1 MKGNRTFLMCIT
13 LVAVL
18 TCQCRTVGTKQ
29 SIQLFNGRD
38 LTGWRQT
45 GHATWVVRDGILIGS
60 QDAQGRPGDL
70 LTEQE
75 FDDFRLTVVFKMA
88 FPGNSGIWFR
98 KPAGELGYQMDI
110 LEGHPESMTGGIW
123 SGTFLARNKDESTF
137 DRDGWNDAEIW
148 AKGTRIRV
156 TLNGAKVADITDQK
170 YSRGAI
176 GFQVHAGDE
185 FRNMKIMVKE
195 VTITPL

>member
-1 MKGNRTFLMCIT
+1 MSRKHTFSLCIV
-13 LVAVL
+13 VAML
-18 TCQCRTVGTKQ
+18 LCSQCRSVGSKPW
-29 SIQLFNGRD
+29 IDLFNGRD

-45 GHATWVVRDGILIGS
+45 GHAQWLVQDGILIGS

-70 LTEQE
+70 LTEKQW
-75 FDDFRLTVVFKMA
+75 DDFRLLLVFKMV

-123 SGTFLARNKDESTF
+123 SGTFLSSNKDESSF
-137 DRDGWNDAEIW
+137 NRDGWNEAEIY
-148 AKGTRIRV
+148 AKGNRIHV
-156 TLNGAKVADITDQK
+156 TLNGTTVADITDDK

-176 GFQVHAGDE
+176 GFQVHAGEE

-195 VTITPL
+195 AKIMPL

>member
-1 MKGNRTFLMCIT
+1 MKGNRTFLMCTT
-13 LVAVL
+13 LVAML
-18 TCQCRTVGTKQ
+18 TCQCRSVETDR
-29 SIQLFNGRD
+29 SIHLFNGRD

-45 GHATWVVRDGILIGS
+45 GHAAWVVQDGILIGS

-70 LTEQE
+70 LTKGEYG
-75 FDDFRLTVVFKMA
+75 DFRLTVVFKMV

-110 LEGHPESMTGGIW
+110 LEGHPESITGGIW
-123 SGTFLARNKDESTF
+123 SGTFLSRNKDNAIF
-137 DRDGWNDAEIW
+137 NRNGWNEAEIC
-148 AKGTRIRV
+148 ATGSRIRV
-156 TLNGAKVADITDQK
+156 ALNGTKLADITDDK

-185 FRNMKIMVKE
+185 FRNMKIMVKQ

>member
-1 MKGNRTFLMCIT
+1 MKRNRTFLMCIV
-13 LVAVL
+13 LVAML
-18 TCQCRTVGTKQ
+18 TCQCRSVGTKQ
-29 SIQLFNGRD
+29 SIHLFNGRD

-45 GHATWVVRDGILIGS
+45 GHAAWIVRDGILIGS

-70 LTEQE
+70 LTEGE
-75 FDDFRLTVVFKMA
+75 YGDFRLTVVFKMV

-123 SGTFLARNKDESTF
+123 SGTFLSRNKDDSIF
-137 DRDGWNDAEIW
+137 NRDGWNEVEIC
-148 AKGTRIRV
+148 ATGNRIRV
-156 TLNGAKVADITDQK
+156 TLNGTKVADITEDK